1 MSEQGEHPAEV
12 TAVTA
17 EARMSSSTDEVLAQ
31 SGSGTEATNN
41 ESGSTECNT
50 TAGMIEERD
59 VGITGAD
66 EQMDA
71 RDGDASPAAASAG
84 GAVPSCPVHLA
95 RTSDSRS
102 PSPDID
108 VARSPSPD
116 IQGPSPCPLIPRNC
130 LHANALGHQRF
141 LLMPSGCVS
150 HACQPPLSPLV
161 TRNRQQAHAPAT
173 NIPSSAAHARAGR
186 ICSGE
191 RSVLS

>member
-1 MSEQGEHPAEV
+1 MSEQSEHPAEA

-17 EARMSSSTDEVLAQ
+17 EARISSSTDEVLAQ

-41 ESGSTECNT
+41 EGRSTECNT
-50 TAGMIEERD
+50 KGMIEERD
-59 VGITGAD
+59 LGITGAD
-66 EQMDA
+66 AQMDA
-71 RDGDASPAAASAG
+71 RDGDAFPAAASAG
-84 GAVPSCPVHLA
+84 GAVPSCPVHLR

-173 NIPSSAAHARAGR
+173 NIPSSAARARAGW
-186 ICSGE
+186 ICSDE